1 MYVVR
6 DIFQLK
12 FGHFKE
18 AKVLLSEAMDKRLL
32 PQDSQLRVLSDF
44 TGHSYRLIMESSF
57 PGLAEYEQM
66 LHSELNQDEWQQWYQ
81 QFKSHVDS
89 SYREILKQVL

>member
-18 AKVLLSEAMDKRLL
+18 ARGLLNDAISKNLM
-32 PQDSQLRVLSDF
+32 PQAAGIRALSDF
-44 TGHSYRLIMESSF
+44 TGPSYRLIMESSF
-57 PGLAEYEQM
+57 NTLADYEGS
-66 LHSELNQDEWQQWYQ
+66 LTTELSKDEWQQWYQ
-81 QFKSHVDS
+81 QFRQHVES
-89 SYREILKQVL
+89 SYREILKQVI